1 MNTNSFLRKNIFLS
15 QNNNNQILS
24 TVMKAFFS
32 SWAVTSI
39 GSFHSM
45 DFMGLII
52 FLLLFSFY
60 RNNKKSRAD
69 YNLAQKALTL
79 VFSGLFSLMYLAGS
93 YQLVMSDVTNKL
105 FQLSLIFVTL
115 VGLFILF
122 WEILLFL
129 SSYLLKDIPKN
140 RLQALFKKDS
150 EGIRLQKRILL
161 SHEKLPFLC
170 FFLCI
175 LCRIPYFLY
184 SYPGI
189 MTPDSVNQLEQVL
202 GLQSFSNHH
211 PWVHTMTISL
221 FYYLGS
227 LFTDNRNLA
236 LAFYTM
242 FQIIFMAAAASY
254 LIYVLSKYIKST
266 KLLLCVLLFYAF
278 MPYHNVMAICIW
290 KDVLFSGS
298 VLFFCSSY
306 FDLLKY
312 QMKTKPVSGTSNEAK
327 ICSGNAVLIPSL
339 KSCLLPLFIYTGSG
353 ILVCL
358 YRSNGWYAFVLSL
371 PFLILSFWKTK
382 KLMLP
387 IHALILFTVL
397 MIKGP
402 VMDHYQVV
410 QPDFVESLSIP
421 LQQIGRVVAYG
432 QPLTKEET
440 ELLEKIM
447 ELEHVPALYKEYIS
461 DPMKELVRANNPG
474 YLSDHKAEYLKL
486 WFRLGCKY
494 PGIYLEAY
502 IEQTKG
508 FYSPSTVYSVME
520 VDGIIEN
527 DCGITREYLLRGKFI
542 VKIREILIKLQEMVP
557 LYGSLWS
564 MGSLFW
570 MILLFLY
577 LTLIRSLSPVSGI
590 LHLTSV
596 ISLWFPCISII
607 LTLLIATPVAIEFR
621 YAYHLA
627 YTLPLYLGVFYSEWS
642 STTYE

>member
-1 MNTNSFLRKNIFLS
+1 MNTNSLTPKNRFFLHKNSNQTLS
-15 QNNNNQILS
+15 AVI
-24 TVMKAFFS
+24 KAFFS
-32 SWAVTSI
+32 SWAITRI

-45 DFMGLII
+45 DFMGLVF
-52 FLLLFSFY
+52 FLLLFYFY
-60 RNNKKSRAD
+60 RNNRKNKAD
-69 YNLAQKALTL
+69 YSLSQSTLTF

-93 YQLVMSDVTNKL
+93 YRFIISDVTNKL
-105 FQLSLIFVTL
+105 FQLSLIFVTFI
-115 VGLFILF
+115 GLFILF
-122 WEILLFL
+122 REILLFL
-129 SSYLLKDIPKN
+129 NSYLLKDIPKN
-140 RLQALFKKDS
+140 HSQVLSKRDTDS
-150 EGIRLQKRILL
+150 NYLPKRILL
-161 SHEKLPFLC
+161 SREKLPFLC

-189 MTPDSVNQLEQVL
+189 MTPDSMNQLEQVL

-211 PWVHTMTISL
+211 PWIHTMTISL
-221 FYYLGS
+221 FYHLGS

-236 LAFYTM
+236 FAFYTV
-242 FQIIFMAAAASY
+242 FQIVFMAAAASY
-254 LIYVLSKYIKST
+254 LIFVLSKYIKST
-266 KLLLCVLLFYAF
+266 KLLLCILLFYAL

-298 VLFFCSSY
+298 VLFFCTSY
-306 FDLLKY
+306 FDLLKH
-312 QMKTKPVSGTSNEAK
+312 QMQRKTDYNTNNKTKT
-327 ICSGNAVLIPSL
+327 CSGNTLSISSIR
-339 KSCLLPLFIYTGSG
+339 SCLLPLFIYTGSG

-358 YRSNGWYAFVLSL
+358 YRSNGWYAFILSL
-371 PFLILSFWKTK
+371 PFFLLSFWKSK
-382 KLMLP
+382 KVMLP
-387 IHALILFTVL
+387 IHALILLVVLTV
-397 MIKGP
+397 KGP
-402 VMDHYQVV
+402 VMEHYQVV

-421 LQQIGRVVAYG
+421 LQQMGRVIATG
-432 QPLTKEET
+432 QPLTEE
-440 ELLEKIM
+440 ELSLLEKIM
-447 ELEHVPALYKEYIS
+447 EPEHVPALYKEYIS

-474 YLSDHKAEYLKL
+474 YLADHKSEYLKL
-486 WFRLGCKY
+486 WFQLGCKY

-508 FYSPSTVYSVME
+508 FYSPSTVYSVIE

-542 VKIREILIKLQEMVP
+542 VKIREILIKLQEMIP

-570 MILLFLY
+570 IILISLY
-577 LTLIRSLSPVSGI
+577 LTLIRSLSSVSKTLDPI
-590 LHLTSV
+590 SV